1 MSITTNK
8 SAMADILIRK
18 KDGSLEDY
26 NPSKIIVAVQRAN
39 ERAAHHISEEEIYE
53 VVGISHSYRVQ

>member
-39 ERAAHHISEEEIYE
+39 ERAAHHISEE
-53 VVGISHSYRVQ
+53 GIKP